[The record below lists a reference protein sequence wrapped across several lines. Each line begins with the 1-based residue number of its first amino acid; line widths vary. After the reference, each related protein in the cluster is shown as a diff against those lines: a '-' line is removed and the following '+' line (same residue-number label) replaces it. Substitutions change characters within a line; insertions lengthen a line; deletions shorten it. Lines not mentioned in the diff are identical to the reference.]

1 MKIIV
6 PKYFIEDEVEDLDEP
21 LRILNEEITDNKNEI
36 EETAE
41 KHMAIEEQ
49 IDKNSKRENDFNIL
63 ENKKDDVSKAM
74 GNQNEIKTD
83 FVDEGKPPK
92 KKTRF
97 SSRRRK
103 N

>member
-49 IDKNSKRENDFNIL
+49 
-63 ENKKDDVSKAM
+63 
-74 GNQNEIKTD
+74 
-83 FVDEGKPPK
+83 
-92 KKTRF
+92 
-97 SSRRRK
+97 
-103 N
+103 